1 MQNILLF
8 LNIFRSVP
16 VFIIFYTLDEKQHIL
31 EDMIRCGGT
40 GTLWNLHKLLVNSK
54 NFRRVFLT
62 RVSFDSKIKQK
73 ILRLFYKPTESFA
86 IDVVSKKMGGG
97 IQVFHGNSTIV
108 YAQKIGKNFSVYQN
122 VTIGRGKS
130 RDGIDIPVIG
140 DDVVVYTGAII
151 IGGVFIGNNVKV
163 GAGALVNKDV
173 PDNCTVVGNP
183 MKVIYKGRTDESI
196 N

>member
-1 MQNILLF
+1 M
-8 LNIFRSVP
+8 
-16 VFIIFYTLDEKQHIL
+16 D
-31 EDMIRCGGT
+31 
-40 GTLWNLHKLLVNSK
+40 
-54 NFRRVFLT
+54 
-62 RVSFDSKIKQK
+62 
-73 ILRLFYKPTESFA
+73 
-86 IDVVSKKMGGG
+86 GG